1 MPACV
6 DWNACAVPEKPVLI
20 DDGRVWFAILCTSSV
35 AWPSATP
42 GRRLNDS
49 VTDGSCPEW
58 LTLSAPAVCVMRA
71 TALSGTSAPVL
82 ERTYSM
88 LIADRSSWYCGKSSI
103 TTQYSSF
110 GV

>member
-1 MPACV
+1 M
-6 DWNACAVPEKPVLI
+6 LI
-20 DDGRVWFAILCTSSV
+20 DDGSVLFAICCTSSV

-58 LTLSAPAVCVMRA
+58 FTLSAPAVCVMRA
-71 TALSGTSAPVL
+71 TALSGTSVPL
-82 ERTYSM
+82 FERTYSR
-88 LIADRSSWYCGKSSI
+88 LIADRSSWYCGRSSI